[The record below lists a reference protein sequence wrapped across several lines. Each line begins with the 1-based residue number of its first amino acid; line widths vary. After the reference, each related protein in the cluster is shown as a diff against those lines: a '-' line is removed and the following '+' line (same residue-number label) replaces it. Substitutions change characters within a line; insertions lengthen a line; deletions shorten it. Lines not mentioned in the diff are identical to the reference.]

1 MLVKA
6 NLNGNE
12 VEYDDKE
19 FEVVECKYEDN
30 PHFKYLH
37 YIGNGGRVLNPKGN
51 ISCYKMFFGCEG
63 LTILDLSNFD
73 TKNVTDMNHMFYGC
87 ENLSTLDLSNFNT
100 KNVTDMRCMF
110 FECENLATLDLSSF
124 DTKNVTYMTD
134 MFSGCESLVSVKLN
148 LNNLGSYDT
157 KALKKVIL
165 ECNIPPL
172 VINSTSEQGDRN
184 INRSL

>member
-19 FEVVECKYEDN
+19 FEVLKEEDYKSKSN
-30 PHFKYLH
+30 FKYLH

-73 TKNVTDMNHMFYGC
+73 TRNVTNMEYMFSWCGS
-87 ENLSTLDLSNFNT
+87 LT
-100 KNVTDMRCMF
+100 
-110 FECENLATLDLSSF
+110 TLDLSSF
-124 DTKNVTYMTD
+124 DTRNVTSMIGMFYRCGNLTTLDLSSFGTKNVTDITD
-134 MFSGCESLVSVKLN
+134 MFSGCENLVSVKLN

-157 KALKKVIL
+157 KAIKKVFL
-165 ECNIPPL
+165 ECNISPL

-184 INRSL
+184 VN